1 MNYLSIITNHIIIYH
16 YQRLWKPLL
25 TTMKN
30 HCHHPVNQWP
40 GLGPVVFHVAKTNSP
55 EPPGIGNF
63 FITVVW
69 LGDGCW
75 WLFYTT
81 CFYHVLPGWWFEP
94 LWKIWKS
101 IGMIRNPIY
110 GKIKNV
116 PNHQPVYHVF
126 THIPLLLQPL
136 DPKCIPDQLR
146 PGSIF
151 LSQLTFGVSFGF
163 CRLLATTSWEPF
175 AISEMTSH
183 GIETM
188 GEAVQ

>member
-1 MNYLSIITNHIIIYH
+1 MNYLSIITNHIIYH

-25 TTMKN
+25 TTTKN
-30 HCHHPVNQWP
+30 HCHHPVTQWP
-40 GLGPVVFHVAKTNSP
+40 GLGPVVFHVGKTNSP
-55 EPPGIGNF
+55 EPPGIGTCNHGGL
-63 FITVVW
+63 TGGW
-69 LGDGCW
+69 LLMIVLHN
-75 WLFYTT
+75 LFYLVGGLNSSEKYEST
-81 CFYHVLPGWWFEP
+81 
-94 LWKIWKS
+94 
-101 IGMIRNPIY
+101 GMII
-110 GKIKNV
+110 
-116 PNHQPVYHVF
+116 PNIWENQKCSEPPTSLPCF